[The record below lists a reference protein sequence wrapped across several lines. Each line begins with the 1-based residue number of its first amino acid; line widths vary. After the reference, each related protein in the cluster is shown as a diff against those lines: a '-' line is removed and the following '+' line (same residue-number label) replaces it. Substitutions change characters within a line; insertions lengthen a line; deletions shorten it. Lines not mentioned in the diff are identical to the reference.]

1 MSRTY
6 GREEKKTPLQKR
18 NIFNTLK
25 IKMRIRLAKIQ
36 ARIMVLNTT
45 VDDANSMKVLLLSF
59 NWYNTNNMT
68 TGMTSPTTMPQTVLS
83 AENFNC
89 SNLLITNAPN
99 IY

>member
-36 ARIMVLNTT
+36 ARNNSFNIEMEV
-45 VDDANSMKVLLLSF
+45 ANSMKELSF
-59 NWYNTNNMT
+59 SFNRYNTNNMT